1 MGNGP
6 NLAALRSVM
15 VRWIRWSFLV
25 VLLTAVPVAA
35 RAQSEGVGKAKQEKV
50 QAKKERREAKEV
62 RKEEK
67 RIAKKHL
74 SNQDRA
80 TRKRMKQH
88 KRRADQHGSNGH
100 RDPFLRRLFGSKH

>member
-1 MGNGP
+1 MLVTVLL
-6 NLAALRSVM
+6 LAAPA
-15 VRWIRWSFLV
+15 
-25 VLLTAVPVAA
+25 AVH
-35 RAQSEGVGKAKQEKV
+35 AQSEGISKEKQEKL
-50 QAKKERREAKEV
+50 QAKKERRDAKEV

-88 KRRADQHGSNGH
+88 KRRADKHGSSGH